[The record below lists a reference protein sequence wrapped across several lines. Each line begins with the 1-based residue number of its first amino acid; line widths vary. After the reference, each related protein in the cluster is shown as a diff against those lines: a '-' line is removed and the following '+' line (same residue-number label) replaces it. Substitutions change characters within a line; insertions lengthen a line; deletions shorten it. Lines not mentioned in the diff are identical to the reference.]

1 MQRDNK
7 KLTIL
12 TYITDSLYRNKG
24 KDIFMI
30 KYYIHKTNYLFS
42 AASINYWGGKGYLAP
57 SGGANA
63 KRACAFPVRLNGK
76 WHLSSVL
83 LSTLGDLTASV
94 YFLFQV
100 C

>member
-12 TYITDSLYRNKG
+12 TYITDSLYRNKA

-42 AASINYWGGKGYLAP
+42 AASINYKGGKGIP
-57 SGGANA
+57 SALWWIKRGAGSH
-63 KRACAFPVRLNGK
+63 FPCTIK
-76 WHLSSVL
+76 W
-83 LSTLGDLTASV
+83 
-94 YFLFQV
+94 
-100 C
+100 

>member
-42 AASINYWGGKGYLAP
+42 AASINYWGGKGCLAP

-63 KRACAFPVRLNGK
+63 ERACSFPVRLNGK
-76 WHLSSVL
+76 WHLSFL

-94 YFLFQV
+94 YFLLQV